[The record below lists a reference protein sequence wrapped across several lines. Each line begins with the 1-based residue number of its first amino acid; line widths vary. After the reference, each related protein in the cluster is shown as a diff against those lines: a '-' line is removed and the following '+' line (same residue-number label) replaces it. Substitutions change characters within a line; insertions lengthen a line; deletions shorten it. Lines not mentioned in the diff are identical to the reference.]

1 MSHLTSST
9 AAEAG
14 PGSATGAGHTVPPPA
29 STAACV
35 ASQQSTATAKPP
47 APVVRRGRGT
57 FKHQLRTE
65 EMERQY
71 ASGSAAAAAA
81 AAAALGRA
89 EEASTIFTAATTHV
103 VLPSSTLGSKATKP
117 VTEEEEIAAQFAHLK
132 KGKDIP
138 LNMMVGQVV
147 SSAVAATST
156 GSPMSVTARLAA
168 AAEARAAAPRTHF
181 GIFENNANDTARQLL
196 FRGEKRRRYCVIVGD
211 LQNSTRQVTL
221 KLFGHKG
228 AKPFKLQN
236 KLIRLVNLS
245 IGKPRRGTLQWRV
258 AHGLL
263 DDDDVEGQQPVE
275 EQRTD
280 SDEEEEQ
287 PCEQDESAADS
298 DAVSAVD
305 DDGNG
310 MGRDGEDVA
319 AAATTDG
326 NCGNGGA
333 TPTTEAQGRE
343 AACATPAAALSALN
357 GYTPLPQAMDST
369 QTAAERAFQ
378 NQTHAAAG
386 FDVEEI
392 VPFSSSSSCEG
403 DDSEARHEARQRKS
417 IALAEAAS
425 AIERAAAAVPIPESD
440 SDVDDEDKGVK
451 VIAAPTPLG
460 GGGPRVLASP
470 LALSSDV
477 VETRATTDGNRDA
490 GDAPAAATHADP
502 IAPAPAATSAE
513 VAATA
518 VKRHAGSLDHQS
530 KGAEAEGEDVDHY
543 LDNDDEVVPLTVQQA
558 GTGATVMYETSLANS
573 PVLTAKR
580 FASLRDYFLREFRFL
595 LSLEDVRSQNVSVK
609 INLGAAYCCLARQG
623 SYSTPLKHATFGE
636 FVERMNTESMQ
647 LYFIKD
653 CPACVSRAVDM
664 ESGSLHFPASSTTV
678 KINFFSNERQSRSI
692 ARAVW
697 DSDADQFR
705 LLDVENIGV
714 TFNWSVF
721 SLDETFVRRKNEV
734 QAAAAEGSCI
744 GSASAP
750 GTAIVSP
757 SAAPAPA
764 PAVGAGSASAA
775 ATEAPLLPPVP
786 AANKVWVGPAPVG
799 IGVDPDRLFQN
810 TSVLEAKEAG
820 TADEASAETVA
831 PAAEEAKS
839 SYKTPIDDE
848 EDDLARNKTV
858 AYPFEVEFRAY
869 RRWKQQGDN
878 PAAPLAKA
886 ILEELSLAEHNYL
899 IHGSTAMYERMDL
912 TNVCEVDYAAEDLNV
927 ESIVVEHTSRVKP
940 EGTDLLVDNT
950 TSLFIENFAAAR
962 QLKEKVATYGPIK
975 VAAMQNPSNN
985 NFMRSVTAARRAAGR
1000 GGGHG
1005 ARDALHLTP
1014 AEMAEV
1020 LKPTSKLTFFRS
1032 RGSTIHWK
1040 LRPNSSLEE
1049 NIAPMT
1055 EALSFLQQVLHTA
1068 NEIERNS
1075 ARGGAAPDAL

>member
-1 MSHLTSST
+1 
-9 AAEAG
+9 
-14 PGSATGAGHTVPPPA
+14 
-29 STAACV
+29 
-35 ASQQSTATAKPP
+35 
-47 APVVRRGRGT
+47 
-57 FKHQLRTE
+57 
-65 EMERQY
+65 
-71 ASGSAAAAAA
+71 
-81 AAAALGRA
+81 
-89 EEASTIFTAATTHV
+89 
-103 VLPSSTLGSKATKP
+103 
-117 VTEEEEIAAQFAHLK
+117 
-132 KGKDIP
+132 
-138 LNMMVGQVV
+138 MMVGQVV
-147 SSAVAATST
+147 SCAAATTST

-168 AAEARAAAPRTHF
+168 AAEARAAASRARF

-211 LQNSTRQVTL
+211 LQNNTRQVTL

-263 DDDDVEGQQPVE
+263 DDDDVEGQQPGE

-287 PCEQDESAADS
+287 PREQDESTADS
-298 DAVSAVD
+298 DAVSTVD
-305 DDGNG
+305 DDDND
-310 MGRDGEDVA
+310 MDRDGEDAAA

-326 NCGNGGA
+326 KGGNDGA
-333 TPTTEAQGRE
+333 TPTTEAQGRD
-343 AACATPAAALSALN
+343 AAYATPAAALSALN
-357 GYTPLPQAMDST
+357 GNTPPPQAMDST

-403 DDSEARHEARQRKS
+403 DDSEARQEARQRKS
-417 IALAEAAS
+417 IALAEAAG
-425 AIERAAAAVPIPESD
+425 AIERAAAAVPIPESN
-440 SDVDDEDKGVK
+440 SDDDGEDKGLK

-460 GGGPRVLASP
+460 GGGPHVLASP
-470 LALSSDV
+470 LALASDV
-477 VETRATTDGNRDA
+477 VKTSATTGGNRGA
-490 GDAPAAATHADP
+490 GNASAAAAHADP
-502 IAPAPAATSAE
+502 IAPAPAATSTEA
-513 VAATA
+513 AATA
-518 VKRHAGSLDHQS
+518 VKRHAGSLDHHS

-558 GTGATVMYETSLANS
+558 GAGATVMYETSLANS

-734 QAAAAEGSCI
+734 HAAAAEGSGM
-744 GSASAP
+744 GSTGAP

-757 SAAPAPA
+757 RAAPAPA

-775 ATEAPLLPPVP
+775 ATEAPPLLPVP
-786 AANKVWVGPAPVG
+786 TANKVRVGPAPVA
-799 IGVDPDRLFQN
+799 IGVDPDRPFQN

-820 TADEASAETVA
+820 TEDEASAETVA

-839 SYKTPIDDE
+839 SYKTPIDDD

-962 QLKEKVATYGPIK
+962 QLKEKVTTYGPIK

>member
-1 MSHLTSST
+1 
-9 AAEAG
+9 
-14 PGSATGAGHTVPPPA
+14 
-29 STAACV
+29 
-35 ASQQSTATAKPP
+35 
-47 APVVRRGRGT
+47 
-57 FKHQLRTE
+57 
-65 EMERQY
+65 
-71 ASGSAAAAAA
+71 
-81 AAAALGRA
+81 
-89 EEASTIFTAATTHV
+89 
-103 VLPSSTLGSKATKP
+103 
-117 VTEEEEIAAQFAHLK
+117 
-132 KGKDIP
+132 
-138 LNMMVGQVV
+138 MMVGQVV
-147 SSAVAATST
+147 SSVAAATTT

-181 GIFENNANDTARQLL
+181 GVFENNTNDTARQLL

-211 LQNSTRQVTL
+211 LQNQTRQVTL

-263 DDDDVEGQQPVE
+263 DEDDLEGQQPGE
-275 EQRTD
+275 GQSTG
-280 SDEEEEQ
+280 SDGEEEQ
-287 PCEQDESAADS
+287 QREHGESAADS
-298 DAVSAVD
+298 DAVSTVD
-305 DDGNG
+305 DDDDNG
-310 MGRDGEDVA
+310 MDRDGEDADA
-319 AAATTDG
+319 AAVATTTDG
-326 NCGNGGA
+326 RGDDGGA
-333 TPTTEAQGRE
+333 KPTAEVQGRD
-343 AACATPAAALSALN
+343 AAYATPAAALGALN
-357 GYTPLPQAMDST
+357 GYTPPPHAMDST

-403 DDSEARHEARQRKS
+403 DDSEARQEARQRKS
-417 IALAEAAS
+417 MALAEAAG

-440 SDVDDEDKGVK
+440 SDGDDEGKGAK

-470 LALSSDV
+470 LALPSDAM
-477 VETRATTDGNRDA
+477 ETRATTGGNRGA
-490 GDAPAAATHADP
+490 GDEPAAATHADP
-502 IAPAPAATSAE
+502 TAPAPAATSAE
-513 VAATA
+513 AAATA
-518 VKRHAGSLDHQS
+518 VKHHAGSLDHHP

-558 GTGATVMYETSLANS
+558 GKGATVMYETSLANS

-595 LSLEDVRSQNVSVK
+595 LSLEDVRAQNVSVK

-697 DSDADQFR
+697 DSDVDQFR

-734 QAAAAEGSCI
+734 PAAVAEGS
-744 GSASAP
+744 GNG
-750 GTAIVSP
+750 GTGAAGAAVVSP
-757 SAAPAPA
+757 SAEPAPA

-775 ATEAPLLPPVP
+775 ATEAPPLPQVP
-786 AANKVWVGPAPVG
+786 AANKVRMGPAPVG
-799 IGVDPDRLFQN
+799 IGVGPDHPFQN
-810 TSVLEAKEAG
+810 ASALGAKEAG
-820 TADEASAETVA
+820 TADEPSAETVA

-839 SYKTPIDDE
+839 SFKTPIDDD

>member
-1 MSHLTSST
+1 MSHLTSS
-9 AAEAG
+9 AAVAG
-14 PGSATGAGHTVPPPA
+14 VGTATGTGNTVPPPA
-29 STAACV
+29 VTTSVV

-71 ASGSAAAAAA
+71 ASGSTAAAA

-89 EEASTIFTAATTHV
+89 EEASTIFTSATTHV

-138 LNMMVGQVV
+138 LNMMIGQVV
-147 SSAVAATST
+147 SSAAAVAGT
-156 GSPMSVTARLAA
+156 GNPMSVTDRLAA
-168 AAEARAAAPRTHF
+168 AAEARAAAPRIHF
-181 GIFENNANDTARQLL
+181 GIFESNANDTARQLL

-211 LQNSTRQVTL
+211 LQNTTRQVTL

-263 DDDDVEGQQPVE
+263 DEEDLDE
-275 EQRTD
+275 EQPGEEQCTD
-280 SDEEEEQ
+280 SADEEEQ
-287 PCEQDESAADS
+287 PPGQDDTAVASR
-298 DAVSAVD
+298 AVSAVD
-305 DDGNG
+305 DTNG
-310 MGRDGEDVA
+310 MGKDGEEASAAVIMEEKRDDGVA
-319 AAATTDG
+319 RTTK
-326 NCGNGGA
+326 GG
-333 TPTTEAQGRE
+333 AQGRDT
-343 AACATPAAALSALN
+343 ASATPAAAVSTLT
-357 GYTPLPQAMDST
+357 GCTPRPQTMDST

-392 VPFSSSSSCEG
+392 IPFSSSSSYEG
-403 DDSEARHEARQRKS
+403 DDNEARQEVRQRKFT
-417 IALAEAAS
+417 ALAEAAG

-440 SDVDDEDKGVK
+440 SDGDDEDERIKA
-451 VIAAPTPLG
+451 ITAPTPLG
-460 GGGPRVLASP
+460 DGSPRDLASP
-470 LALSSDV
+470 LALSSNV
-477 VETRATTDGNRDA
+477 VQTPATTGSNHGGSNA
-490 GDAPAAATHADP
+490 LTAAIHADP
-502 IAPAPAATSAE
+502 VVPAPAATPTE
-513 VAATA
+513 AAA
-518 VKRHAGSLDHQS
+518 QQVKQHAGSLDHHS

-543 LDNDDEVVPLTVQQA
+543 FDNDDEVVPLTVQQA
-558 GTGATVMYETSLANS
+558 GTGTTVMYETGLANS

-595 LSLEDVRSQNVSVK
+595 LSLEDLRTQNVSVK

-664 ESGSLHFPASSTTV
+664 ESGSLHFPSSSTTV

-697 DSDADQFR
+697 DSDVDQFR
-705 LLDVENIGV
+705 LLDVENPGV
-714 TFNWSVF
+714 TFNWCVF

-734 QAAAAEGSCI
+734 QAVSAEDNCI
-744 GSASAP
+744 GITDAP
-750 GTAIVSP
+750 GAAIASP
-757 SAAPAPA
+757 SAAAAPA
-764 PAVGAGSASAA
+764 IGAGSASAA
-775 ATEAPLLPPVP
+775 SAEAPPLSQVP
-786 AANKVWVGPAPVG
+786 AANRVRVGPAPVG
-799 IGVDPDRLFQN
+799 IDMDPDRPFENKSALG
-810 TSVLEAKEAG
+810 AKEADA
-820 TADEASAETVA
+820 ADEGGAETIS

-839 SYKTPIDDE
+839 SYKAPVDDD

-869 RRWKQQGDN
+869 RRWKQQDN
-878 PAAPLAKA
+878 IPAAPLANA

-985 NFMRSVTAARRAAGR
+985 NFMRSLTAARRAAGR
-1000 GGGHG
+1000 SSGHG

-1075 ARGGAAPDAL
+1075 ARGGAAPEAL

>member
-1 MSHLTSST
+1 MSHPTTASST
-9 AAEAG
+9 EPPKAGSANEAG
-14 PGSATGAGHTVPPPA
+14 RAMPPSA
-29 STAACV
+29 STAASV
-35 ASQQSTATAKPP
+35 ATQQSTTAAKPP
-47 APVVRRGRGT
+47 EPLVRRGRGT

-65 EMERQY
+65 EMERQH
-71 ASGSAAAAAA
+71 ASGSAA

-89 EEASTIFTAATTHV
+89 EEVSTVFTAATTHV
-103 VLPSSTLGSKATKP
+103 VLPSSMLGSKAAKP

-138 LNMMVGQVV
+138 LNMIVGQVV
-147 SSAVAATST
+147 SSISAAPSA

-181 GIFENNANDTARQLL
+181 GIYENNANDTARQLL
-196 FRGEKRRRYCVIVGD
+196 FRGEKRRRYCIIVGD
-211 LQNSTRQVTL
+211 LQNNTRQVTL

-245 IGKPRRGTLQWRV
+245 IGKPRRGTLQWRM

-263 DDDDVEGQQPVE
+263 EDDDLEGQQPGE
-275 EQRTD
+275 EQRAQ
-280 SDEEEEQ
+280 EERALVSGVE
-287 PCEQDESAADS
+287 
-298 DAVSAVD
+298 SAVD
-305 DDGNG
+305 NDDGG
-310 MGRDGEDVA
+310 GRDGEEA
-319 AAATTDG
+319 AVVTSDG
-326 NCGNGGA
+326 KDDDDSA
-333 TPTTEAQGRE
+333 LMITEGQGRDT
-343 AACATPAAALSALN
+343 TPAAPEAASSTSV
-357 GYTPLPQAMDST
+357 GYTPPPQVMDPT
-369 QTAAERAFQ
+369 QTAEERAFQ
-378 NQTHAAAG
+378 NRTHAAAG

-392 VPFSSSSSCEG
+392 VPFSSSSSFEG
-403 DDSEARHEARQRKS
+403 DDSEARQEARRRKS
-417 IALAEAAS
+417 VAMAEAAV
-425 AIERAAAAVPIPESD
+425 AIERAAAAVPIPES
-440 SDVDDEDKGVK
+440 
-451 VIAAPTPLG
+451 
-460 GGGPRVLASP
+460 
-470 LALSSDV
+470 SSDDGAESEGTKERNAPAPLSGGCPQV
-477 VETRATTDGNRDA
+477 LTPPPGLPTSILEANPMADGNQVA
-490 GDAPAAATHADP
+490 GNAADTAGKVDLLAPVPAAAFNKLVTA
-502 IAPAPAATSAE
+502 
-513 VAATA
+513 A
-518 VKRHAGSLDHQS
+518 VKHNAGSPDHHS

-543 LDNDDEVVPLTVQQA
+543 LDNDDEVVPLTVQQT

-595 LSLEDVRSQNVSVK
+595 LNLEDVRTQNVSVK

-664 ESGSLHFPASSTTV
+664 ESGSLHFPATSTTV

-697 DSDADQFR
+697 DSDVDQFR

-721 SLDETFVRRKNEV
+721 SLDETFVRRKTEAQTVAPEGGGGGGAGAPGASNPGLS
-734 QAAAAEGSCI
+734 AATVPA
-744 GSASAP
+744 ASA
-750 GTAIVSP
+750 TQ
-757 SAAPAPA
+757 
-764 PAVGAGSASAA
+764 ASAA
-775 ATEAPLLPPVP
+775 AP
-786 AANKVWVGPAPVG
+786 AAPPRPAVPETSKAKMGPGPVG
-799 IGVDPDRLFQN
+799 IGIDPNSPFHN
-810 TSVLEAKEAG
+810 TSAPALSEADA
-820 TADEASAETVA
+820 ADEEV
-831 PAAEEAKS
+831 KS
-839 SYKTPIDDE
+839 SYKMPLDDE

-869 RRWKQQGDN
+869 RRWKQQDDN

-899 IHGSTAMYERMDL
+899 LHGSTAMYERMDL

-962 QLKEKVATYGPIK
+962 QLKEKVGTYGPVK

-985 NFMRSVTAARRAAGR
+985 NFMRSVAAARRAAGR
-1000 GGGHG
+1000 DGGH
-1005 ARDALHLTP
+1005 ALHLTP

-1032 RGSTIHWK
+1032 RGSSIHWK

>member
-1 MSHLTSST
+1 MSHPTTTSST
-9 AAEAG
+9 TPTGVASANEAG
-14 PGSATGAGHTVPPPA
+14 RTMPPTTSTTAFVASPQ
-29 STAACV
+29 STAA
-35 ASQQSTATAKPP
+35 AKPP
-47 APVVRRGRGT
+47 EQIVRRGRGT

-71 ASGSAAAAAA
+71 ASESAVASAAA

-89 EEASTIFTAATTHV
+89 EELSTVFTAATTHV
-103 VLPSSTLGSKATKP
+103 VLPSSMLGSKATKP

-147 SSAVAATST
+147 SSVAAASSS
-156 GSPMSVTARLAA
+156 GSPMSVTARLVA

-196 FRGEKRRRYCVIVGD
+196 FRGEKRRRYCIIVGD
-211 LQNSTRQVTL
+211 LQNNTRQVTL

-245 IGKPRRGTLQWRV
+245 IGKPRRGTLQWRA

-263 DDDDVEGQQPVE
+263 DDDDLEGQQPDE

-280 SDEEEEQ
+280 SEEEQ
-287 PCEQDESAADS
+287 EEGQHREQDERAVESAIGDGDVGRDGAES
-298 DAVSAVD
+298 TAVTGHAKD
-305 DDGNG
+305 DDGG
-310 MGRDGEDVA
+310 AMATTEGHGRD
-319 AAATTDG
+319 
-326 NCGNGGA
+326 A
-333 TPTTEAQGRE
+333 TPVA
-343 AACATPAAALSALN
+343 PAAASSASA
-357 GYTPLPQAMDST
+357 GYAPPPQAMDST
-369 QTAAERAFQ
+369 QTAEERAFQ
-378 NQTHAAAG
+378 NRTHAAAG

-392 VPFSSSSSCEG
+392 IPFSSSSSCEG
-403 DDSEARHEARQRKS
+403 EDGEAGEGAQQRTS
-417 IALAEAAS
+417 VAMAEAAA
-425 AIERAAAAVPIPESD
+425 AIERAAEAVPIPKSGSD
-440 SDVDDEDKGVK
+440 GDVGCEAEEKSVEL
-451 VIAAPTPLG
+451 TPLG
-460 GGGPRVLASP
+460 GGCPRALTP
-470 LALSSDV
+470 PPALSTNIR
-477 VETRATTDGNRDA
+477 EANPATGGNEDA
-490 GDAPAAATHADP
+490 GNAP
-502 IAPAPAATSAE
+502 TSAE
-513 VAATA
+513 QANIVASVPETGFTKAAATA
-518 VKRHAGSLDHQS
+518 VKRLSGGPEHPS

-558 GTGATVMYETSLANS
+558 GAGATVMYETSLANS

-595 LSLEDVRSQNVSVK
+595 LNLEDVRAQNVSVK

-664 ESGSLHFPASSTTV
+664 ESGSLHFPATSTTV
-678 KINFFSNERQSRSI
+678 KINFFSNERQSRSV

-697 DSDADQFR
+697 DSDVDQFR

-721 SLDETFVRRKNEV
+721 SLDETFVRRKSEV
-734 QAAAAEGSCI
+734 KTVAPEASGGGST
-744 GSASAP
+744 GAP
-750 GTAIVSP
+750 GASNTGL
-757 SAAPAPA
+757 SAATVPVAGAAHDSADATAAP
-764 PAVGAGSASAA
+764 PRLAVSESTKAQM
-775 ATEAPLLPPVP
+775 
-786 AANKVWVGPAPVG
+786 GPAPVG
-799 IGVDPDRLFQN
+799 IGIDPDSPFQS
-810 TSVLEAKEAG
+810 TDVPALKETD
-820 TADEASAETVA
+820 TADEAGAESTVD
-831 PAAEEAKS
+831 EVKS
-839 SYKTPIDDE
+839 SHKMAADDE

-899 IHGSTAMYERMDL
+899 IHGSTVMYERMDL

-962 QLKEKVATYGPIK
+962 QLKEKVATYGPAK

-985 NFMRSVTAARRAAGR
+985 NFMRSVTAARRAAR
-1000 GGGHG
+1000 RDGGCGM
-1005 ARDALHLTP
+1005 RNALRLSP

-1032 RGSTIHWK
+1032 RGSSIHWK